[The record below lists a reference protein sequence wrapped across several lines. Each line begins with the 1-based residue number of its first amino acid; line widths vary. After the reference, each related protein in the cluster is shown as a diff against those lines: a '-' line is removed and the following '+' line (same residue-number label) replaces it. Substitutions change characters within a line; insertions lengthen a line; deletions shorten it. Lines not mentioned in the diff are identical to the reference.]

1 MNTGQLV
8 EQATGQ
14 VFVLG
19 FEPVT
24 IGRHEENHVVLADP
38 QASRHHAEI
47 AMQGGRW
54 VIRDLGSAN
63 GTFVNGQRIT
73 GPHVLNPDDLIRV
86 GQTSFRVRIQ
96 VRPSELD
103 TLVERRPVAEAPPAR
118 SGVSG
123 PVLGLALAAVVLL
136 IVAGALLIRTLL
148 REDGDVAQQPGAPS
162 LTVVAPADGAQIAV
176 GAPFNIQA
184 QASDAHGVLRID
196 VLVDGVLVHQVPGGT
211 DQTMVVVDTT
221 WTFEQTGPHAIS
233 VMAQDANGLRST
245 PAVVNVVAV
254 ESGSQPG
261 NTVPP
266 LETSEMPTPTAP
278 PPTLE
283 PTIAPPTPTPV
294 PPPPTDT
301 PAPTPVI
308 GFFRADQ
315 TAVEQGACA
324 RLEWGQVEHATSL
337 TLTGVGRVEPA
348 GRLDVCPDATRIY
361 TLEASGAGGTA
372 QRNVQITV
380 QAPLGP
386 VIDYFR
392 VVPSSISPGDC
403 AQLEWGKVDNATSAT
418 IDQGI
423 GGVGTPGSQEVC
435 PGATTTYLL
444 TARNPE
450 GTATAETTLYVSS
463 GTDPQPVIAF
473 FTANPSSIRAGECTT
488 LSWGKVDYA
497 FEVTVDNNIGG
508 VATPGSKEICPGVTT
523 TFIMTAVGPGGTT
536 ENRLTVTVSPGQLAN
551 LPDIVIESIVFNP
564 NPCYRGERCK
574 VWIKVRNDGPV
585 AARHFIVRWAPA
597 GEEAVPVE
605 WDVDSLPAGREK
617 ELTYPWFPNRA
628 DEKWWTLAIADLNDE
643 VSEIEEGA
651 ANILEQFIT
660 VLEP

>member
-1 MNTGQLV
+1 MNAGQLV
-8 EQATGQ
+8 EQETGQ
-14 VFVLG
+14 VFALG

-24 IGRHEENHVVLADP
+24 IGRHEESYIVLADP
-38 QASRHHAEI
+38 QASRHHAEV

-73 GPHVLNPDDLIRV
+73 GPHVLNPNDLIQV
-86 GQTSFRVRIQ
+86 GQTSFRLRIQ
-96 VRPSELD
+96 ARPSEQD
-103 TLVERRPVAEAPPAR
+103 TLVERRPVAVAPPAR
-118 SGVSG
+118 SRVSG
-123 PVLGLALAAVVLL
+123 PVLGLVLAAVALL
-136 IVAGALLIRTLL
+136 VVAGALLLRSLL
-148 REDGDVAQQPGAPS
+148 QQDGDMAQRPGAPS
-162 LTVVAPADGAQIAV
+162 VTIVAPADGAQVAIGV
-176 GAPFNIQA
+176 PFNIQA
-184 QASDAHGVLRID
+184 QVSAASGVLRAD
-196 VLVDGVLVHQVPGGT
+196 VQVDGVLVRQVPGGSS
-211 DQTMVVVDTT
+211 QTMVVVDTT
-221 WTFEQTGPHAIS
+221 WTFDEAGPHAIS
-233 VMAQDANGLRST
+233 VTAQDADGLQST

-254 ESGSQPG
+254 GSGAQPG
-261 NTVPP
+261 DPGP
-266 LETSEMPTPTAP
+266 LPEATETPLPTAP
-278 PPTLE
+278 PPTLQ
-283 PTIAPPTPTPV
+283 PTSVPATPTPV

-301 PAPTPVI
+301 PAPPPVI

-315 TAVEQGACA
+315 TAIEQGACA
-324 RLEWGQVEHATSL
+324 RLEWGQVEDATSV

-348 GRLDVCPDATRIY
+348 GKLDVCPDATRTY

-372 QRNVQITV
+372 QQNVQITV
-380 QAPLGP
+380 QAPQGP
-386 VIDYFR
+386 VIDFFR
-392 VVPSSISPGDC
+392 VVPSIISPGDC

-435 PGATTTYLL
+435 PGTTTTYLL
-444 TARNPE
+444 TAQNPE
-450 GTATAETTLYVSS
+450 GTATAEATLYVSS

-508 VATPGSKEICPGVTT
+508 VATPGSKEICPGATT
-523 TFIMTAVGPGGTT
+523 TFVMAAVGPGGTT
-536 ENRLTVTVSPGQLAN
+536 EGRLTVTVSPGQLAN
-551 LPDIVIESIVFNP
+551 LPDIIIESILFNP

-574 VWIKVRNDGPV
+574 VRIKVRNDGPV
-585 AARHFIVRWAPA
+585 AAGHFVVRWAPA

-605 WDVDSLPAGREK
+605 WDVDSLVAGQEK
-617 ELTYPWFPNRA
+617 ELSYPWFPNRA
-628 DEKWWTLAIADLNDE
+628 DERWWTLAIADLSDE

>member
-8 EQATGQ
+8 EQGTGQ

-73 GPHVLNPDDLIRV
+73 GPHVLNPDDLVRV
-86 GQTSFRVRIQ
+86 GQTSFRVKIHM
-96 VRPSELD
+96 RPSEQD
-103 TLVERRPVAEAPPAR
+103 TLVERRPVAAVPPAR
-118 SGVSG
+118 SRVSG

-136 IVAGALLIRTLL
+136 IVVGALLIWTLL
-148 REDGDVAQQPGAPS
+148 QEDSDVAQRPGGPS
-162 LTVVAPADGAQIAV
+162 ITVVAPADGAQIAA
-176 GAPFNIQA
+176 GMPFNIQA
-184 QASDAHGVLRID
+184 QASDARGVLRID
-196 VLVDGVLVHQVPGGT
+196 VLVDGVLVHQVSGGT
-211 DQTMVVVDTT
+211 DQTVVVVDTT

-233 VMAQDANGLRST
+233 VTAQDADGLQST
-245 PAVVNVVAV
+245 PAVVNVVV
-254 ESGSQPG
+254 GSGAPPG
-261 NTVPP
+261 DTEPPTEPTNTPI
-266 LETSEMPTPTAP
+266 PTVP

-283 PTIAPPTPTPV
+283 PTIAPSTPTPV
-294 PPPPTDT
+294 PPLPTDT
-301 PAPTPVI
+301 PAPPPVI
-308 GFFRADQ
+308 GFFRAEQ
-315 TAVEQGACA
+315 TAIEQGTCA
-324 RLEWGQVEHATSL
+324 RLEWGEVEHATSL
-337 TLTGVGRVEPA
+337 ILTGVGRVEPA
-348 GRLDVCPDATRIY
+348 GKLDVCPDAARTY

-372 QRNVQITV
+372 QREVQITV

-392 VVPSSISPGDC
+392 VVPSIISPGEC
-403 AQLEWGKVDNATSAT
+403 AQLEWGKVENATSAT

-444 TARNPE
+444 TAQDPE
-450 GTATAETTLYVSS
+450 GTTTAETTLYVSS

-497 FEVTVDNNIGG
+497 FEVTIDNNIGG
-508 VATPGSKEICPGVTT
+508 VATPGSKEICPGTTT

-551 LPDIVIESIVFNP
+551 LPDVVIESILFNP

-574 VWIKVRNDGPV
+574 VRIKVRNDGPV
-585 AARHFIVRWAPA
+585 AAGHFVVRWAPA

-605 WDVDSLPAGREK
+605 WDVDSLAAGQEK

-643 VSEIEEGA
+643 VGEIEEGA
-651 ANILEQFIT
+651 ANILEQPIT

>member
-8 EQATGQ
+8 EQATDQ
-14 VFVLG
+14 VFALG

-24 IGRHEENHVVLADP
+24 IGRHEESDIVLADP

-73 GPHVLNPDDLIRV
+73 GLHVLNPDDLIQV
-86 GQTSFRVRIQ
+86 GQTSFRVKIQ
-96 VRPSELD
+96 VPVSAQD
-103 TLVERRPVAEAPPAR
+103 TLVERRPVAVPPPAR

-123 PVLGLALAAVVLL
+123 PVLGLILVAVALL
-136 IVAGALLIRTLL
+136 IVAGALLIRSVLQ
-148 REDGDVAQQPGAPS
+148 EDGDVAQQPSTPNV
-162 LTVVAPADGAQIAV
+162 TVVAPADGAQIAV
-176 GAPFNIQA
+176 GVPFNIQA

-196 VLVDGVLVHQVPGGT
+196 VLVDGVLVHQVPGGAN
-211 DQTMVVVDTT
+211 QTMVVVDTT
-221 WTFEQTGPHAIS
+221 WTFEGAGPHAIS
-233 VMAQDANGLRST
+233 VTAHGADELQST
-245 PAVVNVVAV
+245 PAVVNIVAIG
-254 ESGSQPG
+254 SGPQPG
-261 NTVPP
+261 D
-266 LETSEMPTPTAP
+266 LEPSPEAAETPIPTAP

-301 PAPTPVI
+301 PAPPPII

-315 TAVEQGACA
+315 TAIEQGACA
-324 RLEWGQVEHATSL
+324 RLEWGQVEHATSV

-348 GRLDVCPDATRIY
+348 GKLDVCPDATRTY
-361 TLEASGAGGTA
+361 TLEAAGPGGTA
-372 QRNVQITV
+372 QQNVQITV

-392 VVPSSISPGDC
+392 VVPSIISPGDC

-435 PGATTTYLL
+435 PSTTTTYLL
-444 TARNPE
+444 TAQNPE
-450 GTATAETTLYVSS
+450 GTATAEATLYVSS

-497 FEVTVDNNIGG
+497 FEVTIDNNIGG
-508 VATPGSKEICPGVTT
+508 VATPGSKEICLGVTT
-523 TFIMTAVGPGGTT
+523 TFVMTAVGPGGTT
-536 ENRLTVTVSPGQLAN
+536 EDRLTVTVSPGQLAN
-551 LPDIVIESIVFNP
+551 LPDIVIESILFNP

-574 VWIKVRNDGPV
+574 VRIKVRNDGPV
-585 AARHFIVRWAPA
+585 AAAHFVVRWAPA
-597 GEEAVPVE
+597 GEEAIPVE
-605 WDVDSLPAGREK
+605 WDVDSLAAGREK

-628 DEKWWTLAIADLNDE
+628 EEKWWTLAIADLNDE
-643 VSEIEEGA
+643 VGEIEEEA
-651 ANILEQFIT
+651 ANILEQSIT